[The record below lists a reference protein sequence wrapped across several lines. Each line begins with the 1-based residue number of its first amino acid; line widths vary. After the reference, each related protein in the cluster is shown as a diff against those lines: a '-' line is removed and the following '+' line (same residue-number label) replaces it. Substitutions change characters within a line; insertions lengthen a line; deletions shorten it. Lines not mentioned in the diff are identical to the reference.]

1 MRTKNY
7 TGFTLIELL
16 VVIAIIAILAA
27 ILFPVFAKAREK
39 ALQTTCTSNQ
49 RQIAAA
55 IVMYMQD
62 HEESFPP
69 ASADIS
75 WVSNISKYGES
86 GLYDCP
92 KMEGKGTEGAPEY
105 GINVNICGQAMGNV
119 DSPSETFML
128 SDRSAYPK
136 DLSYSISN
144 FERDVVARHS
154 GNLLL
159 ACVDG
164 HVATEKIDPA
174 QSLLSQLLSRG
185 YKIFLGKTEVMSV
198 PGPVTTAASG
208 GSWTVANIGSLPT
221 QASPMG
227 TSFPAMQF
235 EYNMAY
241 TGTYYCWAVG
251 FYNQNA
257 PTTPTNGIYV
267 ATYWTVSQNYIGT
280 DETIPNPPGTGTSPA
295 SYPSQFMPI
304 QVLAKVASKPT
315 KMVVTITDGC
325 VVAEG
330 FTSTGVSLGKTSVM
344 TTYSY
349 AGQNNISVFTRGL
362 RDPSAG
368 DSNSATV
375 TNFKAYLLQ

>member
-1 MRTKNY
+1 MSNKVKK
-7 TGFTLIELL
+7 GFTLIELL

-39 ALQTTCTSNQ
+39 AYQTTCTSNQ
-49 RQIAAA
+49 RQIAAGIA
-55 IVMYMQD
+55 MYMQD
-62 HEESFPP
+62 HEENFPTYSSDVSW
-69 ASADIS
+69 AS
-75 WVSNISKYGES
+75 NLGKYGEP

-105 GINVNICGQAMGNV
+105 GMNINLMGNSMGNV
-119 DSPSETFML
+119 DSPSDTVL
-128 SDRSAYPK
+128 LTDRSAYPK
-136 DLSYSISN
+136 DLSYTLAN
-144 FERDVVARHS
+144 FERDVVARHA

-164 HVATEKIDPA
+164 HVATEKIDPT
-174 QSLLSQLLSRG
+174 QSTLSQLLSNG
-185 YKIFLGKTEVMSV
+185 YIIFLGKTEVLSV
-198 PGPVTTAASG
+198 PGPVTTPASG
-208 GSWTVANIGSLPT
+208 GSWTVANIGTLPA
-221 QASPMG
+221 QATPMG

-235 EYNMAY
+235 EYNIAY

-280 DETIPNPPGTGTSPA
+280 DETIPNPPGTGTGPA

-304 QVLAKVASKPT
+304 QVLAKVASKPA

-349 AGQNNISVFTRGL
+349 AGQNNISLFTRGL
-362 RDPSAG
+362 RDPSPG

-375 TNFKAYLLQ
+375 TNFKAYLL